1 MLVPILT
8 IKKSSTK
15 TQDIDIAIISS
26 NAYCTFYYLKESQ
39 VFAIL
44 INNI

>member
-1 MLVPILT
+1 MLVLILT
-8 IKKSSTK
+8 IKKSLPK
-15 TQDIDIAIISS
+15 TQDIDIAIISA
-26 NAYCTFYYLKESQ
+26 NTYCTFYFLKESQ